1 MVNEKKRGIKMPTN
15 LNNAS
20 KAIKIFWIAL
30 CILLLI
36 SGWATSYGI
45 LKANVNNHGSRIEKL
60 EDSYSDI
67 SKQLSGIQADLKWIK
82 ESLRKR

>member
-1 MVNEKKRGIKMPTN
+1 MVNKKKKEVKMPTN

-20 KAIKIFWIAL
+20 KAIRIFWIAL

-36 SGWATSYGI
+36 TGWATSYGI

-60 EDSYSDI
+60 EA
-67 SKQLSGIQADLKWIK
+67 QLGSINNKLTGIETDVKWLVRKIK
-82 ESLRKR
+82 

>member
-1 MVNEKKRGIKMPTN
+1 MTAN

-20 KAIKIFWIAL
+20 KAIRIFWIAL

-36 SGWATSYGI
+36 TGWATSYGI

-60 EDSYSDI
+60 EA
-67 SKQLSGIQADLKWIK
+67 QLGSINNKLTGIETDVKWLVRKIK
-82 ESLRKR
+82 

>member
-1 MVNEKKRGIKMPTN
+1 MVNKKKKEVKMPTN

-20 KAIKIFWIAL
+20 KAIRIFWIAL

-60 EDSYSDI
+60 EA
-67 SKQLSGIQADLKWIK
+67 QLGSINNKLTGIETDVKWIV
-82 ESLRKR
+82 RKIK